1 MGDRTARIRY
11 VFRVIVVSREEK
23 LMGVVKHCCV
33 YRPSVT
39 AASLA
44 RNVLALVSAQ
54 LNEIV

>member
-1 MGDRTARIRY
+1 
-11 VFRVIVVSREEK
+11 
-23 LMGVVKHCCV
+23 MGVVKHCCV

-44 RNVLALVSAQ
+44 RNVLAFVSAQ